1 MFYRRDW
8 VLETIIE
15 IRNAGKSFKE
25 QCIFQNVNL
34 DIRKGQ
40 VYGILGHNGCGK
52 SVLLKT
58 ICGFSRLTEGSI
70 TYDGK
75 QIGKDI
81 DFLPNAGIVI
91 EHPEFIPDISGF
103 KNLQIL
109 AEIQHK
115 IDNARIDEVL
125 KMFDLYEERNKKVGQ
140 YSIGM
145 KQKLRLAQAIME
157 FPEILI
163 LDEPTA
169 GLDQESIERLYDI
182 LHTYKKDG
190 GTLIMTS
197 HNKNDIDRLCDLVY
211 EYQNYNFLE
220 NCNNKLNTPVE

>member
-1 MFYRRDW
+1 M
-8 VLETIIE
+8 IE

-34 DIRKGQ
+34 DIQKGKA
-40 VYGILGHNGCGK
+40 YGILGHNGCGK

-58 ICGFSRLTEGSI
+58 ICGFSRLSEGSI
-70 TYDGK
+70 TYHGK

-81 DFLPNAGIVI
+81 DFLPNAGVII
-91 EHPEFIPDISGF
+91 EHPEFISDLSGY

-115 IDNARIDEVL
+115 IDNTRIDEVL
-125 KMFDLYEERNKKVGQ
+125 KMFNLYDERNKKVGH

-163 LDEPTA
+163 LDEPTS
-169 GLDQESIERLYDI
+169 GLDQQSIEQLYDI
-182 LHTYKKDG
+182 LNTYKQQG

-197 HNKNDIDRLCDLVY
+197 HNKNDIDILCDFVY
-211 EYQNYNFLE
+211 EYQNYNFL
-220 NCNNKLNTPVE
+220 LTAVSV